1 MSLINTF
8 PEVELFFKKDKFSEE
23 ELMLFI
29 KELDEKYNDLQL
41 RKSVSALISLKILQF
56 QILQEKT
63 SNNTLTKVRINN
75 IDSKAKKKVKLHP
88 NLITLKDKTIEN
100 IASILKMNVSQI
112 LKVLKRN
119 GVIKT
124 SKNILDINEF
134 NIVSEIFNSRLMGLE
149 RIEKSNNPKKTIKRD
164 KPKSLGKQIS
174 VYNKIEAIGIGK
186 IIYIRKK

>member
-56 QILQEKT
+56 QILQEKI

-100 IASILKMNVSQI
+100 IASVLKMNVSQI

-134 NIVSEIFNSRLMGLE
+134 SIVSEIFNSRLMGLE

>member
-29 KELDEKYNDLQL
+29 KELDEKYIDLQL

-63 SNNTLTKVRINN
+63 SNKTLTKVRTSVN
-75 IDSKAKKKVKLHP
+75 DSKARTKVKLHP
-88 NLITLKDKTIEN
+88 NLITLKDKTIGN
-100 IASILKMNVSQI
+100 IASVLKMNVTQI
-112 LKVLKRN
+112 LKVLKSN
-119 GVIKT
+119 GVIKS
-124 SKNILDINEF
+124 SKNFLDINEF

-149 RIEKSNNPKKTIKRD
+149 RIEKSNNPKKTIKGH
-164 KPKSLGKQIS
+164 KPKSMGKQIS

-186 IIYIRKK
+186 VIYIRKK

>member
-1 MSLINTF
+1 
-8 PEVELFFKKDKFSEE
+8 
-23 ELMLFI
+23 MLFI
-29 KELDEKYNDLQL
+29 KELDEKYNELQL

-56 QILQEKT
+56 QILQEKI

-100 IASILKMNVSQI
+100 IASVLKMNVSQI

-134 NIVSEIFNSRLMGLE
+134 SIVSEIFNSRLMGLE